1 MITRENYEEHFLD
14 YFDGILSEK
23 EVEELLRFL
32 SLNTDLED
40 EFYLL
45 MQQTSEVNLSS
56 DDFSSLIVKRE
67 SKIGYE
73 LSSFDYLCVADLEH
87 DITEEET
94 RILEDSIQTNSK
106 LKGDYLIYQK
116 TRLEEEPI
124 VCLFKNELKKNVFV
138 EKGGKTRRIASYSS
152 VAAAVLLVFYLAYNE
167 TDNLKVAD
175 DVAKKIEVVAPR
187 STNEV
192 VKEMVKRPVMAE
204 VSTSLSNK
212 PAVLNKVK
220 ATAFDASSSSPLLS
234 ETKEKVLSA
243 QTQVKEQLAYL
254 QVDLNNVS
262 VEPSKVATLAS
273 IPAAVE
279 NSASKEMSGSILSD
293 NELAKSVADFLDK
306 AKGETSQLTG
316 TIEEVKGR
324 KRGVFIGKLISGV
337 NTILGTD
344 MQYSSRYTSDGKLVA
359 VSFEVGKLNYSKKYD
374 DEK

>member
-23 EVEELLRFL
+23 EMEELLRFL

-87 DITEEET
+87 DITEEEV
-94 RILEDSIQTNSK
+94 RILEDSIQSNSK

-220 ATAFDASSSSPLLS
+220 ATAFDASSFSPLLS

-279 NSASKEMSGSILSD
+279 NSASKEMSSSILSD

>member
-73 LSSFDYLCVADLEH
+73 LSSFDYLCVADLER

>member
-220 ATAFDASSSSPLLS
+220 STAFDASSSSPLLS

-279 NSASKEMSGSILSD
+279 NSASKVMSGSILSD

>member
-73 LSSFDYLCVADLEH
+73 LNSFDYLCVADLER

-94 RILEDSIQTNSK
+94 RILEDSIHTNSK

-138 EKGGKTRRIASYSS
+138 EKGGKTRIIASYSS

-204 VSTSLSNK
+204 VSTSLNNK

>member
-45 MQQTSEVNLSS
+45 IQQTSEVNLSP

-212 PAVLNKVK
+212 PAVLNNVK

-243 QTQVKEQLAYL
+243 QTQAKEQIAYL

-262 VEPSKVATLAS
+262 VEPSKAVALAGIFM
-273 IPAAVE
+273 IPP
-279 NSASKEMSGSILSD
+279 L
-293 NELAKSVADFLDK
+293 
-306 AKGETSQLTG
+306 
-316 TIEEVKGR
+316 
-324 KRGVFIGKLISGV
+324 GV
-337 NTILGTD
+337 NTNISLE
-344 MQYSSRYTSDGKLVA
+344 YRFSLK
-359 VSFEVGKLNYSKKYD
+359 VSIISMALL
-374 DEK
+374 

>member
-87 DITEEET
+87 DITEEEV
-94 RILEDSIQTNSK
+94 RILEDSIQSNSK

-175 DVAKKIEVVAPR
+175 DVAKKNEVVAPR

-279 NSASKEMSGSILSD
+279 NSASKEMSSSILSD

>member
-45 MQQTSEVNLSS
+45 MQQTSEVNLSP

-73 LSSFDYLCVADLEH
+73 LSSFDYLCVADLER

-138 EKGGKTRRIASYSS
+138 EKVGKTRRIASYSS

-212 PAVLNKVK
+212 PAVLNNVK

-243 QTQVKEQLAYL
+243 QTQAKEQIAYL

-262 VEPSKVATLAS
+262 VKPSKAVVLAS
-273 IPAAVE
+273 FPAAVE
-279 NSASKEMSGSILSD
+279 SSASKEMSGSILSD

>member
-87 DITEEET
+87 DITEEEV
-94 RILEDSIQTNSK
+94 RILEDSIQSNSK

>member
-279 NSASKEMSGSILSD
+279 NSASKEMSSSILSD

>member
-73 LSSFDYLCVADLEH
+73 LNSFDYLCVADLER

-124 VCLFKNELKKNVFV
+124 VCLFKNELKKNAFV

>member
-87 DITEEET
+87 DITEEEV
-94 RILEDSIQTNSK
+94 RILEDSIQSNSK

-220 ATAFDASSSSPLLS
+220 STAFDASSSSPLLS

-279 NSASKEMSGSILSD
+279 NSASKVMSGSILSD